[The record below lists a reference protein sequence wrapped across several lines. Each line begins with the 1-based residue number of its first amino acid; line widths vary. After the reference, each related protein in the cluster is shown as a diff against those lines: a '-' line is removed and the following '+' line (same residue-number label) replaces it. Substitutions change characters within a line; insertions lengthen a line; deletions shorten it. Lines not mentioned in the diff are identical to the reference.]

1 MLSKCFLILI
11 FHFDLLI
18 IQSWS
23 QRSIPT
29 TPAWGDKYPC
39 WLLAAFGNLFMASF
53 YCTPKEI
60 GSLCIL
66 GKKNTPFKRSLLLR
80 PPEHAMRAP
89 QCLGTER
96 LSVELASSSPAADL
110 LSVWGIPAPGPN
122 PQTSLWRPQ
131 HTHAFFCLDNDLPWR
146 LTQNR
151 ERRKGEGEGFHLHS
165 WLQEL
170 FIVKEDLKKKKV
182 FPLAPRSI
190 FNKGKQNRAP
200 CSPWLL
206 Q

>member
-1 MLSKCFLILI
+1 MKSQRGKRQYKRALSKTCLSKCFLILI

-23 QRSIPT
+23 QTSIPT

-66 GKKNTPFKRSLLLR
+66 GKKNTLFKPSLLLR

-96 LSVELASSSPAADL
+96 LSVELTSSSPAADL

-151 ERRKGEGEGFHLHS
+151 ERRKGEGEREKDFTYIPDCKSCLL
-165 WLQEL
+165 WR
-170 FIVKEDLKKKKV
+170 K
-182 FPLAPRSI
+182 I
-190 FNKGKQNRAP
+190 FF
-200 CSPWLL
+200 
-206 Q
+206 